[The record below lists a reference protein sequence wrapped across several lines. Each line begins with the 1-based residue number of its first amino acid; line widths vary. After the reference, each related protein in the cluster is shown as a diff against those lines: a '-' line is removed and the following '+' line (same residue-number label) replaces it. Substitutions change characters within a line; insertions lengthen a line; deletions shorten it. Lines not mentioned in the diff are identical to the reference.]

1 MVFLHVL
8 LHLLDLM
15 LGQMADLTF
24 VIATEIMAVRT
35 NTVARSD
42 FVLDDDKVQLGV
54 SKREANLC
62 TW

>member
-1 MVFLHVL
+1 
-8 LHLLDLM
+8 M
-15 LGQMADLTF
+15 LGHVADLAL
-24 VIATEIMAVRT
+24 VMATEIMAVRT
-35 NTVARSD
+35 NPMTRSY